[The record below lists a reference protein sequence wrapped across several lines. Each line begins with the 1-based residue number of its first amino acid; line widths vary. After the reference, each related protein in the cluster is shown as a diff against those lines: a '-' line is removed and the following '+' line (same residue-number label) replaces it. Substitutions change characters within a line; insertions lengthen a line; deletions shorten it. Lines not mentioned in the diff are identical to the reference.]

1 MPLGAASRQGWSA
14 LLSTHP
20 GLIKEGE
27 PRGAYCQQCSKE
39 SQGVEGRNWQK
50 QERLSKWRGIV
61 FLGGIEGSD
70 GFRVSKPV
78 AISRVNKYY
87 KFILH

>member
-1 MPLGAASRQGWSA
+1 MPLGAAGRQGWSV
-14 LLSTHP
+14 LLSTRP

-50 QERLSKWRGIV
+50 QERLSKWRGTVV
-61 FLGGIEGSD
+61 FLGGLGV

-78 AISRVNKYY
+78 AISRVNKYCR
-87 KFILH
+87 FILH